1 MKTNRRAWLF
11 LVTGLS
17 LLPLPSCL
25 KTSTDGGAQESSTRV
40 IATAGPIELET
51 VPQRVSLAA
60 SLGKALETDQPVY
73 LVLHELRATEQP
85 GVLYHLYLDLPP
97 GATPE
102 QDDPRYIGTFNFY
115 DAIPIDAGDSD
126 SDSDSDGDGKKPPP
140 ASSGF
145 FSYDISGTARTLRGR
160 GMLSERTTVTI
171 RAGGTPT
178 PGAKPVI
185 GRMELVRE

>member
-1 MKTNRRAWLF
+1 MKTSRRPWLL
-11 LVTGLS
+11 LVAGLS
-17 LLPLPSCL
+17 LLPFPSCL
-25 KTSTDGGAQESSTRV
+25 KTSADGGAQESSARV

-51 VPQRVSLAA
+51 VPQGVSLAA
-60 SLGKALETDQPVY
+60 SLGKALGPDRHVF
-73 LVLHELRATEQP
+73 LVLRDLRATEQP

-115 DAIPIDAGDSD
+115 DAIPIDTGE
-126 SDSDSDGDGKKPPP
+126 GKKTATP
-140 ASSGF
+140 SSGF
-145 FSYDISGTARTLRGR
+145 FSFDISETARALRGR

-185 GRMELVRE
+185 GRMELVLQ

>member
-11 LVTGLS
+11 LVTGIS
-17 LLPLPSCL
+17 LLPFPSCL
-25 KTSTDGGAQESSTRV
+25 KTSADGGTQESSTRV
-40 IATAGPIELET
+40 IATAPGPIELET
-51 VPQRVSLAA
+51 VPQRVSFAA

-73 LVLHELRATEQP
+73 LVLHDLRATEQP

-115 DAIPIDAGDSD
+115 DAIPIDAGE
-126 SDSDSDGDGKKPPP
+126 GKKT
-140 ASSGF
+140 ATQSSAF
-145 FSYDISGTARTLRGR
+145 FSFDISGAARTLRGR

-185 GRMELVRE
+185 GRMELVRQ

>member
-1 MKTNRRAWLF
+1 MKTNGRGWLL
-11 LVTGLS
+11 LVAGLS
-17 LLPLPSCL
+17 LLPFPSCL
-25 KTSTDGGAQESSTRV
+25 KTSADGGAQESSTSV

-51 VPQRVSLAA
+51 VPQRVSLTA
-60 SLGKALETDQPVY
+60 SPGKGLETDQPVS
-73 LVLHELRATEQP
+73 LVLHDLRATEQP
-85 GVLYHLYLDLPP
+85 GVVYHLYLDLPP

-126 SDSDSDGDGKKPPP
+126 GRETPGK
-140 ASSGF
+140 SSGF

-185 GRMELVRE
+185 GRMELVRQ

>member
-1 MKTNRRAWLF
+1 ML
-11 LVTGLS
+11 LVAGLS
-17 LLPLPSCL
+17 LLLFSSCL
-25 KTSTDGGAQESSTRV
+25 KTSADGGTQESSTRV
-40 IATAGPIELET
+40 IATAGPIDLENA
-51 VPQRVSLAA
+51 PQRVSFTASAAKTLA
-60 SLGKALETDQPVY
+60 SYLETDQPIY
-73 LVLHELRATEQP
+73 LVLHDLRATEQP

-97 GATPE
+97 GAVPE

-115 DAIPIDAGDSD
+115 DAIPIDAGDS
-126 SDSDSDGDGKKPPP
+126 DGKKPPP